1 MYVILALASMM
12 KTDFID
18 GTVLDFILFETASY
32 ILTLFMKVYNW
43 YSFFGN
49 VMNLESFFIILH

>member
-18 GTVLDFILFETASY
+18 GTVLDFILFETAGY
-32 ILTLFMKVYNW
+32 ILTLFTKVYNW